1 MDTDRGNLGDAMDI
15 QKKALVVDDD
25 PDFLFQ
31 QERALSQMGFA
42 VTVAAG
48 RAEAMEKLAGLRPDL
63 ALIDLMM
70 EEKDGGFVLAHH
82 IRKLHPGTKIILMT
96 AVTGETGLSFDLA
109 DPGRRPWIKVDAILA
124 KPVRFEQLQGEVARV
139 LA

>member
-1 MDTDRGNLGDAMDI
+1 MDT

-31 QERALSQMGFA
+31 QERALAQMGFA

-48 RAEAMEKLAGLRPDL
+48 RAEATEKLAGLRPDL
-63 ALIDLMM
+63 ALVDLMM

-82 IRKLHPGTKIILMT
+82 IRKLHPGTKIILVT

-109 DPGRRPWIKVDAILA
+109 EQGRRPWIKVDAILA

-139 LA
+139 MA

>member
-1 MDTDRGNLGDAMDI
+1 MQT

-31 QERALSQMGFA
+31 QQKALEQMGFA
-42 VTVAAG
+42 VTTASG
-48 RAEAMEKLAGLRPDL
+48 RAEAMEKLGDFRPDV
-63 ALIDLMM
+63 ALVDLMM

-82 IRKLHPGTKIILMT
+82 IKRLHPETRVIVVT
-96 AVTGETGLSFDLA
+96 AVTGETGLTFDLA
-109 DPGRRPWIKVDAILA
+109 GQGNRPWIKADALLA
-124 KPVRFEQLQGEVARV
+124 KPVRFEQLEREVARV